1 MIEEEIINYRYS
13 HTVCITRTIPGR
25 GEEDNPFSDAE
36 NIEDETEILYEGEG
50 RSFTDTTTEGN
61 SEVDENKR
69 KASIPVRFDE
79 WEEDKKP
86 TDGDIINVEI
96 GNNKE
101 AGIIYD
107 CESDNNRTLIY
118 WNLRRV

>member
-1 MIEEEIINYRYS
+1 MIKEDIVNYRYP
-13 HTVCITRTIPGR
+13 HTISITRTIPGK
-25 GEEDNPFSDAE
+25 GDEDNPFSDVE
-36 NIEDETEILYEGEG
+36 NIEDETLILYDGEG

-61 SEVDENKR
+61 SGVDENKR

-79 WEEDKKP
+79 WEEGKKP
-86 TDGDIINVEI
+86 TDGDIINAVI
-96 GNNKE
+96 GNNTE
-101 AGIIYD
+101 TGIIYD